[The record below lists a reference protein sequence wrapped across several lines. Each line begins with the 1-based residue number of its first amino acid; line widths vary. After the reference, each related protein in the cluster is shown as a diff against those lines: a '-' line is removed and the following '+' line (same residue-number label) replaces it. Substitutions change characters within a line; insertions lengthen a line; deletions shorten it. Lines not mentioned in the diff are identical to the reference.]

1 MSSRRQFGKQL
12 VSLVTTYS
20 LLESVFNADAFSSPV
35 KPITNHWAKQLQE
48 LCLDLKKS
56 SLSQVE
62 WQKQIEHLLHTVEM
76 EDLLKF
82 INFEKLI
89 YNFQFPDL
97 GVNTRPV
104 VFPTMEGLPEKTV
117 FVKKIFGLK
126 KDRSIIPHGHSN
138 MTSSHLVLKGSL
150 ALRQFEKVEEEKNH
164 LIVKPT
170 VDRVAQAG
178 DASSISDEKN
188 NIHWFIADSPQAFTF
203 DVIML
208 DLGGKSYDIHNIDIR
223 DGEKIQNGL
232 IRAQKMDVEAA
243 LKKYGKETHH

>member
-1 MSSRRQFGKQL
+1 M
-12 VSLVTTYS
+12 
-20 LLESVFNADAFSSPV
+20 
-35 KPITNHWAKQLQE
+35 
-48 LCLDLKKS
+48 
-56 SLSQVE
+56 
-62 WQKQIEHLLHTVEM
+62 
-76 EDLLKF
+76 
-82 INFEKLI
+82 
-89 YNFQFPDL
+89 
-97 GVNTRPV
+97 
-104 VFPTMEGLPEKTV
+104 
-117 FVKKIFGLK
+117 
-126 KDRSIIPHGHSN
+126 
-138 MTSSHLVLKGSL
+138 
-150 ALRQFEKVEEEKNH
+150 EEEKNH

-170 VDRVAQAG
+170 VDRVAQVG